1 MKQQLRFF
9 TLALLCAMCSVGW
22 GKVKTFTF
30 TCTSANIPSGKTLY
44 VLSEDESPKTFIMT
58 PGTSANEKLQWTF
71 NWVTKASAP
80 IHNRYASA
88 TWQIGQND
96 ATNGEVKHV
105 EKVTLK
111 SVGYFKNVNK
121 IELTKLQFSSG
132 GTGTVSVKVGDT
144 SCGTLNI
151 PGTSTTYTF
160 TPSDSPSGQVEI
172 TIEQPTT
179 GKQLSLQKF
188 AITAEDLTSCGLS
201 FEENEY
207 NLGLNATSFTA
218 PTLKNPNNLSDISY
232 FSTNPALA
240 AVDEATGEVTLGQAN
255 GGSATIYA
263 FFNGN
268 DNYKFGCT
276 SYTINMESKPL
287 WEEDFG
293 SGKLD
298 GYTVSN
304 VGVSQTNTVGGT
316 VPELKLNKKG
326 SSFKAE
332 VDLQGL
338 YGDFVLSFRS
348 NSNKLIVE
356 TSTGKPADDLKVTNE
371 FVPVQISNVPEGT
384 KSLIITITSNTTNT
398 SGVLIDDIT
407 FSGGTVPEN
416 KYVSW
421 MTYCSPSA
429 LDFTNKADYYN
440 AYIATSYKSDGSVG
454 LTKIEKVPAGMG
466 ILVKSLN
473 PRLGT
478 FIFDPAS
485 VVTTEPIEQGEYTN
499 LLQGVTDDYNLPT
512 TGTMTFNGEEV
523 ACTNFILAKK
533 DGVVGFYK
541 NKGGT
546 LKANKAYLQ
555 LPTDLISGSNSIS
568 FYVED
573 GTTAIQNVT
582 THPATTDDAWYTL
595 QGVRVAQPTHG
606 LYIHNGKKVVVK

>member
-1 MKQQLRFF
+1 MKQHLRFF

-22 GKVKTFTF
+22 GKDKTFTF
-30 TCTSANIPSGKTLY
+30 NCTSANIPSGKTLY
-44 VLSEDESPKTFIMT
+44 VLSKDESPKTFIMT
-58 PGTSANEKLQWTF
+58 PGTSANEKMQWTF
-71 NWVTKASAP
+71 SWATKALAP
-80 IHNRYASA
+80 IHNRSVSA
-88 TWQIGQND
+88 IWQIGQND
-96 ATNGEVKHV
+96 ANGEVKHV
-105 EKVTLK
+105 EMVTLK

-121 IELTKLQFSSG
+121 IVLTNLQFSSG
-132 GTGTVSVKVGDT
+132 GAGTVSVKVGDT
-144 SCGTLNI
+144 SCGTLKI

-179 GKQLSLQKF
+179 DKQLSLKNF

-201 FEENEY
+201 FEEKEFD
-207 NLGLNATSFTA
+207 LGLNATSFTA
-218 PTLKNPNNLSDISY
+218 PKLNNDYHLSGISY
-232 FSTNPALA
+232 YSTFPELA
-240 AVDEATGEVTLGQAN
+240 AVNKTNGEVTLGQAN
-255 GGSATIYA
+255 GGTATIYA

-268 DNYKFGCT
+268 DNHKFGCT

-287 WEEDFG
+287 WAEDFH
-293 SGKLD
+293 SGELD
-298 GYTVSN
+298 GYTVNN
-304 VGVSQTNTVGGT
+304 VEVSQDNTVGGT
-316 VPELKLNKKG
+316 VPELKLKKKG

-356 TSTGKPADDLKVTNE
+356 TSTGKPADNLQVNSG

-384 KSLIITITSNTTNT
+384 KSLIITITSNTNNA
-398 SGVLIDDIT
+398 VLIDDIT

-429 LDFTNKADYYN
+429 LDFTEKADYYN
-440 AYIATSYKSDGSVG
+440 AYIATSYKSDGNVG

-478 FIFDPAS
+478 FIFDPDS
-485 VVTTEPIEQGEYTN
+485 VATKENIEPGEYTN

-523 ACTNFILAKK
+523 DCTNFILAKK

-541 NKGGT
+541 SAGGT

-573 GTTAIQNVT
+573 GTTAIQNVST
-582 THPATTDDAWYTL
+582 RPATTDDAWYTI
-595 QGVRVAQPTHG
+595 QGVRVAQPTRG